1 MAIVTTLQIAVLA
14 GGHYIPYGKKAKR
27 LAVILRADPH
37 QEGRRNGVRSG
48 MTREQRQRW
57 YRGLAAGQ
65 CMLSAGALLVMLSSV
80 ARAQDIRGLEVCTA
94 EKQMERRTGCLQAN
108 VEFLQQTLNRLTLE
122 TQDKMAATSREL
134 AAAQTEIA
142 ELKSTMANLNDEL
155 ARLKAKVEH
164 NGGK

>member
-1 MAIVTTLQIAVLA
+1 
-14 GGHYIPYGKKAKR
+14 
-27 LAVILRADPH
+27 
-37 QEGRRNGVRSG
+37 
-48 MTREQRQRW
+48 
-57 YRGLAAGQ
+57 
-65 CMLSAGALLVMLSSV
+65 MLSSV

-108 VEFLQQTLNRLTLE
+108 VEFLQQALNRLTLE